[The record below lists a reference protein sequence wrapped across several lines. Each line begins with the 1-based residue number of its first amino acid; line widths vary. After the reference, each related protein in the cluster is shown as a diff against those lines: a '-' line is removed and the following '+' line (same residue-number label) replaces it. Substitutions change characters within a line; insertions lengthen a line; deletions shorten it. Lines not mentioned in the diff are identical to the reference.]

1 MAALYLGL
9 GIAMMTGISAM
20 MQMGTNMNKY
30 NIVSSFRDNYS
41 SDLASKDREIMVF
54 LNSYYGPESDVC
66 SSLRQ
71 TLDESSYQPGPKFDD
86 EGITETP
93 SREEPFIGSC
103 ALVNTSIKHRVLIKK
118 NEKSNTFS
126 LFSCFLEIGKFDSPI
141 CQFEQKISEE
151 SE

>member
-1 MAALYLGL
+1 MAALYVGL

-20 MQMGTNMNKY
+20 MQIGTNVNNY
-30 NIVSSFRDNYS
+30 NIVSTFRDNYS
-41 SDLASKDREIMVF
+41 SDLARKDRKIMEF
-54 LNSYYGPESDVC
+54 LNSYYGPDSDVC

-71 TLDESSYQPGPKFDD
+71 NLDDSSYQPGPKFDD
-86 EGITETP
+86 KGITETP

-126 LFSCFLEIGKFDSPI
+126 LFSCFLEIGKFDSQI
-141 CQFEQKISEE
+141 CQF
-151 SE
+151 